1 MQEFCYCLRW
11 ANGTWKN
18 LSAASGV
25 NENETK
31 YPDDSCPSGAM
42 ISFHKA
48 APNFA
53 KLSPNYELTFLT
65 MPRFCFEN
73 LFRT

>member
-53 KLSPNYELTFLT
+53 ES
-65 MPRFCFEN
+65 
-73 LFRT
+73 